1 MIPAG
6 EFFMG
11 SPVGD
16 GGLPD
21 EQPERRVYLNSF
33 WIDRHEVT
41 NGHYLDFV
49 NVTGHRSPANSS
61 PAATVWEGDGPPP
74 GIDQHPVVNVSWEDA
89 VAYCHWRGARLPT
102 EAEWEK
108 AARGT
113 DRRTYPWGNDW
124 DLQKANSASFWAGR
138 TD

>member
-1 MIPAG
+1 MNMVLIPAG

-11 SPVGD
+11 SPAGD

-21 EQPERRVYLNSF
+21 EQPERLVYLNSF
-33 WIDRHEVT
+33 RIDRHEVT
-41 NGHYLDFV
+41 NGDYLEFV
-49 NVTGHRSPANSS
+49 DATGHRPPANSN
-61 PAATVWEGDGPPP
+61 PAATAWERDGPPP
-74 GIDQHPVVNVSWEDA
+74 GIDRHPVVNVSWEDA
-89 VAYCHWRGARLPT
+89 VAYCHWRSARLPT

-124 DLQKANSASFWAGR
+124 DLQKSQ
-138 TD
+138 

>member
-1 MIPAG
+1 MLLFSGIFYLWVAPGAVLAEFTSYSAGNTNMVLIPAG

-49 NVTGHRSPANSS
+49 NVTGHRPPANS
-61 PAATVWEGDGPPP
+61 DPPRQCGRPMNLLP
-74 GIDQHPVVNVSWEDA
+74 GI
-89 VAYCHWRGARLPT
+89 PT
-102 EAEWEK
+102 P
-108 AARGT
+108 G
-113 DRRTYPWGNDW
+113 G
-124 DLQKANSASFWAGR
+124 
-138 TD
+138 